1 MSSLGGSWHGVA
13 LGLGLHQGTPG
24 GWQGPWATAT
34 VSVLASFHSPGA
46 TPTEASLAGKRQ
58 LPADRDA
65 VCVSSGFPTP
75 LGVFKMEGPAHGPL
89 QPGRGSWGAGG
100 STSLQA
106 DLLCYL

>member
-1 MSSLGGSWHGVA
+1 M
-13 LGLGLHQGTPG
+13 
-24 GWQGPWATAT
+24 
-34 VSVLASFHSPGA
+34 LARFHSPGA

-89 QPGRGSWGAGG
+89 QPGRGSWGAGELG
-100 STSLQA
+100 ALLPSKQIFSVTFEEAESLES
-106 DLLCYL
+106 